1 VTVNDIQA
9 AIVKPALPPVATT
22 TKSDGNGNV
31 ETVTNDKKVIKE
43 SKEMQKVI
51 DYVYKEKPQLAVMVP
66 TTTKTITYGDIT
78 EDTVLFTG
86 EKQTTVQVTTITN
99 KKTQVVTI
107 LDSRIIPI
115 TYQPIRP
122 AVFAPGQPIYAQPI
136 YPIRPIYIQPML
148 PIQVIPTPALP
159 IAIKQFPEIKNI
171 LASVEASEGK
181 GVKIQE
187 VTVEEFTSVKKY
199 ITVTETEK
207 GKSQLVYVFDKGTNE
222 IKLIQTVPILTVIK
236 PVFVETKTNAQG
248 EQVTTSTS
256 VDQVVVKVPEVQTMV
271 EEIKKKYNI
280 DVTTAVKVIE
290 IKGTTAKEIKIVFET
305 EKKTSI
311 VFTGLTNGTKVQV
324 IDVQDIPEIALKP
337 VISVKPVLPGGPQ
350 VDATPEI
357 KKSVEEVVFSHPI
370 IKEQYP
376 EATVKYFKYQETS
389 YVSNYQVTVIN
400 KKGETSVID
409 LIQEPGQPIEII
421 RIEGKPVEVLK
432 TGGEIASTEVMI
444 VPKTGNKVVITTD
457 RQVIKTDTT
466 IRHITQNIYA
476 QLPDL
481 VGSIPIKADSI
492 TYGTSKE
499 TSIVFSTEGKAQ
511 VQVTVIFD
519 ISTNKVEIVN
529 TQPIQPD
536 EKPKVQTIPGSIVTI
551 ASKKFA
557 ELKTMITS
565 IETSMS
571 GSVNLD
577 ELKVKDLDQVKIYTS
592 VVYSPAKP

>member
-1 VTVNDIQA
+1 
-9 AIVKPALPPVATT
+9 
-22 TKSDGNGNV
+22 
-31 ETVTNDKKVIKE
+31 
-43 SKEMQKVI
+43 M
-51 DYVYKEKPQLAVMVP
+51 
-66 TTTKTITYGDIT
+66 
-78 EDTVLFTG
+78 
-86 EKQTTVQVTTITN
+86 
-99 KKTQVVTI
+99 
-107 LDSRIIPI
+107 
-115 TYQPIRP
+115 
-122 AVFAPGQPIYAQPI
+122 
-136 YPIRPIYIQPML
+136 
-148 PIQVIPTPALP
+148 
-159 IAIKQFPEIKNI
+159 
-171 LASVEASEGK
+171 
-181 GVKIQE
+181 
-187 VTVEEFTSVKKY
+187 
-199 ITVTETEK
+199 
-207 GKSQLVYVFDKGTNE
+207 
-222 IKLIQTVPILTVIK
+222 
-236 PVFVETKTNAQG
+236 
-248 EQVTTSTS
+248 
-256 VDQVVVKVPEVQTMV
+256 
-271 EEIKKKYNI
+271 
-280 DVTTAVKVIE
+280 
-290 IKGTTAKEIKIVFET
+290 
-305 EKKTSI
+305 
-311 VFTGLTNGTKVQV
+311 
-324 IDVQDIPEIALKP
+324 
-337 VISVKPVLPGGPQ
+337 
-350 VDATPEI
+350 
-357 KKSVEEVVFSHPI
+357 
-370 IKEQYP
+370 
-376 EATVKYFKYQETS
+376 
-389 YVSNYQVTVIN
+389 SNYQVTVIN
-400 KKGETSVID
+400 KKGETSVIE
-409 LIQEPGQPIEII
+409 LIQEPGQPIEIV

-432 TGGEIASTEVMI
+432 TGGETPSTEVMI